1 MEQKKEDVFYT
12 KKAIIDKL
20 KNDCKP
26 QLGPDD
32 KGNTVPGTVW
42 LRAIYEGEKQITDL
56 KGYLEKLRQR
66 KEELQ
71 SQINEETTIVR
82 GMTMTSAEKRVRD
95 NQIYFRECKYKNKK

>member
-32 KGNTVPGTVW
+32 KGNTVPGTV
-42 LRAIYEGEKQITDL
+42 
-56 KGYLEKLRQR
+56 
-66 KEELQ
+66 
-71 SQINEETTIVR
+71 
-82 GMTMTSAEKRVRD
+82 
-95 NQIYFRECKYKNKK
+95 